1 MKAPLDFID
10 GRFETPAV
18 PLGKQVCNAND
29 GKPLFEQRACGE
41 AALEKALATAQRLH
55 ERGALRQLSAE
66 RRAELLDALAE
77 SLEKRTADMAHADAL
92 TTGVVISTCT
102 QLAELAPATFRAAAA
117 VLRAASDDPCLSG
130 AFGEVVV
137 ERLPL
142 GPAALVAPWN
152 APAAIACHKAA
163 SALAAGCPV
172 LLKPSEWAPG
182 SGVFMAE
189 AAAETEW
196 PRGAFQVVNGAA
208 ASGAAL
214 VGDPRI
220 RAVSFTGGLAG
231 GRAVA
236 ALCAH
241 DMKPVQLELG
251 GNNPLIVL
259 PGADLSAA
267 AEGVLEAL
275 TQLGGQWCRG
285 LGRLFVQQGIEDALL
300 ERVWQ
305 KLAGCTVGSSLDP
318 KSRLGPLA
326 HEAHRDR
333 VAEAARQLC
342 RAGGEAHAPAAMP
355 EAEGWF
361 YPPTLIRGVAPA
373 DAEEEIFGPVAT
385 VHVFDSVDEVLAAAA
400 QNPYGLAAYVF
411 GPETEAEA
419 LGARLHTGLVKYN
432 GVGLTG
438 LHPLA
443 PRPCWGLSGL
453 GVEGAVETLE
463 LFQGLRV
470 RGAAGPA
477 PRPS

>member
-10 GRFETPAV
+10 GRFQAPETP
-18 PLGKQVCNAND
+18 LGVQVCNAND
-29 GKPLFEQRACGE
+29 GEPLFEQRACSA
-41 AALEKALATAQRLH
+41 AALEEALQAAQRLH
-55 ERGALRQLSAE
+55 KRGTLQQLGSE
-66 RRAELLDALAE
+66 RRAELLGDLADR
-77 SLEKRTADMAHADAL
+77 LEKRTSEMAQADAL

-117 VLRAASDDPCLSG
+117 VLRAASESPSLPG
-130 AFGEVVV
+130 AFGEVLI

-172 LLKPSEWAPG
+172 LLKPSEWAPC

-208 ASGAAL
+208 EVGAAL

-251 GNNPLIVL
+251 GNNPLVVL
-259 PGADLSAA
+259 PGADISAA

-275 TQLGGQWCRG
+275 VQLNGQWCRG
-285 LGRLFVQQGIEDALL
+285 LGRLFVHRELEEALL
-300 ERVWQ
+300 ERALQ
-305 KLAGCTVGSSLDP
+305 KLSDCAIGDSLDP
-318 KSRLGPLA
+318 ASKLGPLA
-326 HEAHRDR
+326 HEAHRAR
-333 VAEAARQLC
+333 VAEAVHRLC
-342 RAGGEAHAPAAMP
+342 RAGGEAHTPAAIP
-355 EAEGWF
+355 EGAGWF
-361 YPPTLIRGVAPA
+361 YPPTLIRGVKPG
-373 DAEEEIFGPVAT
+373 DAEEEIFGPAAT
-385 VHVFDSVDEVLAAAA
+385 VHPFDSVDEVLAATE
-400 QNPYGLAAYVF
+400 QSPYGLAAYIY

-419 LGARLHTGLVKYN
+419 LGARLRTGLVKYN

-443 PRPCWGLSGL
+443 PRPCWGLSGF

-477 PRPS
+477 PGPS